1 MSHLIKWEN
10 QLHCTLGT
18 RGFFFSRVRL
28 DASVSARGRRLSL
41 EGRSIFSHAAHNL
54 KSCLKPKTAH
64 EKSLSPTVKT
74 L

>member
-18 RGFFFSRVRL
+18 RGFFFPRVRL
-28 DASVSARGRRLSL
+28 DASVSARGRRFSL

-64 EKSLSPTVKT
+64 EKSLAPTVKT